1 MLTSASA
8 DQPVRLS
15 RGLGSGRHACPPD
28 REQTGVGVDQ
38 ALLAYAGRL
47 ERLAHHQARAI
58 LVSDHPLLHRKR
70 LLSEAPDA
78 DSVRPYRRQTPG
90 RVARYAGSFW
100 TTRSPAWQDCT
111 GGHNPPLRQQ
121 DEALG
126 ACNTADDNQRQAEQK
141 AGEQDGEAVVDAVGE
156 HGPEP
161 VVEGL
166 DTPKQVA
173 RAV

>member
-70 LLSEAPDA
+70 LLSDAPDA
-78 DSVRPYRRQTPG
+78 DSVWPYRRQTPG

-111 GGHNPPLRQQ
+111 GGHHPSPGQQ
-121 DEALG
+121 HESTLG
-126 ACNTADDNQRQAEQK
+126 FGQLDDLK
-141 AGEQDGEAVVDAVGE
+141 ADAVLG
-156 HGPEP
+156 
-161 VVEGL
+161 
-166 DTPKQVA
+166 
-173 RAV
+173 RR

>member
-47 ERLAHHQARAI
+47 ERLAHHQAGAI
-58 LVSDHPLLHRKR
+58 LASDHPLLHRKR
-70 LLSEAPDA
+70 LLSKAPDA

-111 GGHNPPLRQQ
+111 GGHDPALRQH
-121 DEALG
+121 DELAQLG
-126 ACNTADDNQRQAEQK
+126 SLDDLDVDLV
-141 AGEQDGEAVVDAVGE
+141 AGVAQPGFEVWPLVPAVSV
-156 HGPEP
+156 
-161 VVEGL
+161 
-166 DTPKQVA
+166 KF
-173 RAV
+173 